1 MIIFISTRTWYRY
14 FLSKTY
20 GCKILNYSTSLDNTN
35 LMVYN
40 IFIYYKIFFKGFGM
54 YKHFL
59 KRFFDLVVSIIGL
72 IICAI
77 PMLIVAIAIKCESK
91 GPVIFK
97 QERVGKNGKV
107 YWMYKFRSMCTG
119 AEQMEG
125 GVYCTKGDKRVTKV
139 GKFIRATSIDEIP
152 QFINILKGDMSLI
165 GPRPVLTY
173 YPKKWE
179 EYTEEELKR
188 FDVRPGVTGWAA
200 VHGRK
205 TNTVKARFEY
215 DNYYVDHLSLWLD
228 IKIFFMTIKS
238 VFTNEGN
245 EDDGSSE
252 VKKEELTS
260 NVDDL
265 KSGVNEMGQQVV
277 SMEGVESNAE
287 SNN

>member
-1 MIIFISTRTWYRY
+1 
-14 FLSKTY
+14 
-20 GCKILNYSTSLDNTN
+20 
-35 LMVYN
+35 
-40 IFIYYKIFFKGFGM
+40 M
-54 YKHFL
+54 YKHFF
-59 KRFFDLVVSIIGL
+59 KRLFDLFVSIIGL

-77 PMLIVAIAIKCESK
+77 PMLIIAIAIKIESK

-107 YWMYKFRSMCTG
+107 YWMYKFRSMCMG

-125 GVYCTKGDKRVTKV
+125 GVYCTKGDARVTKV

-215 DNYYVDHLSLWLD
+215 DNYYVDHLSFGLD
-228 IKIFFMTIKS
+228 LKIFFMTIKS

-252 VKKEELTS
+252 VKQENMDTS
-260 NVDDL
+260 NENV
-265 KSGVNEMGQQVV
+265 ETEVV
-277 SMEGVESNAE
+277 AVEQEIAASEGTNVPQEEN
-287 SNN
+287 

>member
-1 MIIFISTRTWYRY
+1 MYR
-14 FLSKTY
+14 
-20 GCKILNYSTSLDNTN
+20 C
-35 LMVYN
+35 
-40 IFIYYKIFFKGFGM
+40 
-54 YKHFL
+54 FL
-59 KRFFDLVVSIIGL
+59 KRFFDIIISFLGL
-72 IICAI
+72 IVLAT
-77 PMLIVAIAIKCESK
+77 PMLIVAIAIKVESK
-91 GPVIFK
+91 GSVIFK

-107 YWMYKFRSMCTG
+107 YNMYKFRSMCTG

-139 GKFIRATSIDEIP
+139 GKFIRATSIDELP

-179 EYTEEELKR
+179 EYTEEELRR

-215 DNYYVDHLSLWLD
+215 DNYYVEHLSFGLD
-228 IKIFFMTIKS
+228 FKIFFMTIKS

-252 VKKEELTS
+252 VKNSDNLIEDVALT
-260 NVDDL
+260 DD
-265 KSGVNEMGQQVV
+265 VN
-277 SMEGVESNAE
+277 STEGKDE
-287 SNN
+287 